1 MSVKQRLNQHQQRT
15 ANDEHQPQCRFFR
28 QLFVEYEV
36 RERDGH
42 KDTQLV
48 DRHYHAGRAV
58 LQRLVVAQP
67 TPAGGKAGQYQKQQR
82 FSADVSDGILRADDE
97 HHQPRKGQHYYGA
110 DGAGHGGIRLAD
122 AAFAKIAVRPANSA
136 EPKADNIH
144 MIYRTPFLLR
154 SLCRPDRLF
163 PVRGARQFH
172 RLR

>member
-67 TPAGGKAGQYQKQQR
+67 TPAGGKAGQHQKQQR
-82 FSADVSDGILRADDE
+82 FSADASDGILRADNE
-97 HHQPRKGQHYYGA
+97 HHQPRKGQHHYGA
-110 DGAGHGGIRLAD
+110 DGGGHGGIRLAD
-122 AAFAKIAVRPANSA
+122 AAFGQNGCQTGEQRRTEGRQYPHDLSHAFPAQ
-136 EPKADNIH
+136 I
-144 MIYRTPFLLR
+144 
-154 SLCRPDRLF
+154 SLPT
-163 PVRGARQFH
+163 
-172 RLR
+172 